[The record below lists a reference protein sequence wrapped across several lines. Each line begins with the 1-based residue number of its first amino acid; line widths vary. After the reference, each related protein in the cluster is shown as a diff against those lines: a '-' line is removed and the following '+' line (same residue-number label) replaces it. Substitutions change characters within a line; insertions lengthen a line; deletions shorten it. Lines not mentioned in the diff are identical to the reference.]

1 MIDATIS
8 RVRMRELARPGAPE
22 RPARAPETAIS
33 WHRPSSRGEGRL
45 TCQRKSP
52 AWYASPVRALRR
64 SMRSCYSVEA
74 ELAFIAVVLLA
85 WQAVRIPLE
94 GNVDVSVEH
103 ARAVLGLEHALSI
116 DVEGWL
122 IHRASESRVTGDLA
136 WMYTNIHLPI
146 LFGAI
151 AAVRVLAPDRY
162 PRLRTTFVL
171 SFLPAI
177 AVIGLYPL
185 APPHWLPQLG
195 LGPTPDQG
203 QLAGTSGELLH
214 NSTAAAASQH
224 FGFAV
229 FVVASLIWIFP
240 RSWLAW
246 AALAYPALVF
256 VVIVGTGNHYVLDCI
271 VGALTFAFAA
281 VLAWL
286 LHRDPRRSAFAV
298 RTSGA
303 AATGIGYAVF
313 AWGFVSLDMLSP
325 IRWSNVFFALV
336 LVAGIVTVLSPRL
349 AAAREAFAESG

>member
-1 MIDATIS
+1 
-8 RVRMRELARPGAPE
+8 
-22 RPARAPETAIS
+22 
-33 WHRPSSRGEGRL
+33 
-45 TCQRKSP
+45 
-52 AWYASPVRALRR
+52 
-64 SMRSCYSVEA
+64 MRSCYSVEA

-195 LGPTPDQG
+195 LGTTPEQG

-303 AATGIGYAVF
+303 AATGIGYAVV

-325 IRWSNVFFALV
+325 LRWSNVFFALV
-336 LVAGIVTVLSPRL
+336 LLAGIVTVLSPRL
-349 AAAREAFAESG
+349 AAAREAFVESG